1 MQLDIF
7 PFLGTLGTLAV
18 LMVVISF
25 IITALLLGVALGP
38 VNGRNRELGS
48 TVVTALLMAL
58 SNLAIIVPLIGPI
71 LACILQWYFIKS
83 RHDVGWGGAIVA
95 WIVLIILQVIVLI
108 LIVMLLGGGLGLLFS
123 LIPMSP

>member
-1 MQLDIF
+1 MQLDFI
-7 PFLGTLGTLAV
+7 PFLGTLGTIAV

-58 SNLAIIVPLIGPI
+58 SNLAIIVPVIGAI

-108 LIVMLLGGGLGLLFS
+108 LIVMLLGGGLSLLFS
-123 LIPMSP
+123 LIPMFP

>member
-7 PFLGTLGTLAV
+7 PFLGTTGTIAL

-58 SNLAIIVPLIGPI
+58 SNLAIIVPVVGPI

>member
-1 MQLDIF
+1 MQLDFI
-7 PFLGTLGTLAV
+7 PFLGTFGTIAL

-58 SNLAIIVPLIGPI
+58 SNLAIIVPVIGPI
-71 LACILQWYFIKS
+71 LSCILQWYFIKS
-83 RHDVGWGGAIVA
+83 RHEVGWGGAIVA

-108 LIVMLLGGGLGLLFS
+108 VIIMLLGGGLNLLFD
-123 LIPMSP
+123 LIPMTP